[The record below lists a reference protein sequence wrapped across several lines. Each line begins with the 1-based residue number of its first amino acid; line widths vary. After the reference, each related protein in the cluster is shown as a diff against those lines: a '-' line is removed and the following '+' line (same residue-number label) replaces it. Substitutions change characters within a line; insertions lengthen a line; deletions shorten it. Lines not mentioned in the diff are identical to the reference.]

1 MCVNRAR
8 VAWYKKIF
16 CDTQLFLVYDEY
28 GIPRYYVHP
37 YVSSKIL
44 PHVKTDISCCGL

>member
-8 VAWYKKIF
+8 VAWYKNKF

-28 GIPRYYVHP
+28 QGTTYVRTM
-37 YVSSKIL
+37 VSISKIL